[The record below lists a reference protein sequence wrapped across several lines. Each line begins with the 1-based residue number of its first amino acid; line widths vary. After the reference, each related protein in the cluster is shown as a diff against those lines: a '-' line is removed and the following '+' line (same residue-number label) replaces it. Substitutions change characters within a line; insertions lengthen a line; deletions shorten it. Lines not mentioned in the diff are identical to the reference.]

1 MFFLNGFGGTLLQIA
16 ATVSQEKVYVWLSN
30 VCSYDS

>member
-1 MFFLNGFGGTLLQIA
+1 MFFLNGFGGTLLQLA
-16 ATVSQEKVYVWLSN
+16 ATVSQEKAYVWLFN